1 MSASSSIY
9 KLLRVVRIA
18 TAVKKG
24 RVGSYAK
31 RSLIATLVGKT
42 TGRWGR

>member
-1 MSASSSIY
+1 MSASSSLY
-9 KLLRVVRIA
+9 HLLRAVRIL

-31 RSLIATLVGKT
+31 RSLTATLVGKL
-42 TGRWGR
+42 TGWWGR